1 MTSIKVKN
9 DNAATIPPFSVV
21 VVVSV
26 EYTTGDDNTDPDT
39 IFHVNQYDGI
49 RGGTVLVTGYSP
61 ILPTG
66 MGKAHDD
73 TFALVAIDGGIT
85 APKNGEQWGPIPN
98 KWYISRG
105 MPGFI
110 AQDANSS
117 AQTII
122 KCAPFYR
129 VCGGEVTGL
138 LSSTISPGSSDLTV
152 AQTGTMTVY
161 FADPS
166 SSSFPKGMVASSL
179 SDITIVNRDPTMTGV
194 SGKYARAK
202 QLNTG
207 PKLEWELTWIGN
219 GC

>member
-26 EYTTGDDNTDPDT
+26 EYTTGDENTDPDT
-39 IFHVNQYDGI
+39 IFHVNQYDGV

-117 AQTII
+117 AQTIS

-129 VCGGEVTGL
+129 ISEEYVEGQLSATLSAPSNGWTGATTSTMTIYIADPAS
-138 LSSTISPGSSDLTV
+138 SSTPVKFISSGLPDITVTNRDKSMSGSSGYYAIAKKVHVNNKIEWRLMW
-152 AQTGTMTVY
+152 AGC
-161 FADPS
+161 S
-166 SSSFPKGMVASSL
+166 S
-179 SDITIVNRDPTMTGV
+179 
-194 SGKYARAK
+194 
-202 QLNTG
+202 
-207 PKLEWELTWIGN
+207 
-219 GC
+219 